1 MMSNSL
7 WRREAPSKSRA
18 VNGKDHAEHWYGDPV
33 CENTKPIH
41 VATQLTHTEIV
52 NSSRISRT
60 KADWQVELLDA
71 LVSKKIT
78 THDTDCKIKEVNAR
92 PNAAD
97 PACKSQSQQVEKP

>member
-1 MMSNSL
+1 
-7 WRREAPSKSRA
+7 
-18 VNGKDHAEHWYGDPV
+18 
-33 CENTKPIH
+33 
-41 VATQLTHTEIV
+41 
-52 NSSRISRT
+52 
-60 KADWQVELLDA
+60 VELLDA